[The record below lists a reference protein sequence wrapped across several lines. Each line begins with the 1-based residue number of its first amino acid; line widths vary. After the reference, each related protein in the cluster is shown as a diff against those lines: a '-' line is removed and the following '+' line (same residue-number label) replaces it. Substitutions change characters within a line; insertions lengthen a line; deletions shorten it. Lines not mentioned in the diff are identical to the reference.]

1 MHRRAE
7 NMTDTEKLAQIKLI
21 LGESGSLPSDTT
33 LNGYIGLAKQEI
45 LNWMYSQIGGVPTEV
60 TNVPTKYEVTQ
71 IYAVVAGYTHAG
83 AEGEKQ
89 HNENGINRVF
99 STNDM
104 LDYIRQNVYPI
115 VRIGAVVTT

>member
-1 MHRRAE
+1 
-7 NMTDTEKLAQIKLI
+7 MTDLEKLAQIKLL
-21 LGESGSLPSDTT
+21 LGEGGSLPSDTT

-60 TNVPTKYEVTQ
+60 TDVPTKYEVTQ

-83 AEGEKQ
+83 AEGEKV
-89 HNENGINRVF
+89 HNENGINRSF

-104 LDYIRQNVYPI
+104 LDYIHQNVYPI